1 MKYQKPRG
9 TQDFLPDYLDKWNY
23 VANIWRKVVSKYNF
37 REIVTPMF
45 EHTELF
51 NRTAGATSDI
61 VTKEMYTFT
70 DRGGRSITLRPEGTA
85 AVVRAYFENNLNN
98 NIFQPV
104 RLFYIMPMFRYERP
118 QAGRFRQHH
127 QYGVE
132 CIGVRSPYIDADVMT
147 LFMDFY
153 KELGVI
159 EPVIWLNSLGC
170 DKCRPKYKELLISYL
185 KANTEYLCDEC
196 RARLEKNPLRVLDCK
211 NTSCRNI
218 IDKAPLIIH
227 HLCPDC
233 ANDFET
239 VKKLLGRRGINF
251 VVSPMLVR
259 GLDYYNRTVFEVAA
273 KGVSAKEVIAGGGR
287 YDYLLKE
294 IGGMDSSA
302 FGAGAGMERLISTL
316 EMQGVS
322 IPIEKKKK
330 AAVVP
335 LFNGAMDLAFDLV
348 QKIRK
353 YEVSSEMVISEK
365 KLGKLLAS
373 LEAAGVDNALLI
385 GDNELESSQVAIRN
399 LVSREQVT
407 LSLNDIDSIVSLI
420 R

>member
-23 VANIWRKVVSKYNF
+23 VANIWRKVVAKYNF
-37 REIVTPMF
+37 REIITPMF
-45 EHTELF
+45 ENTELF
-51 NRTAGATSDI
+51 NRTAGDTSDI

-70 DRGGRSITLRPEGTA
+70 DRGGRSVTLRPEGTA

-104 RLFYIMPMFRYERP
+104 KLFYIMPMFRYERP

-132 CIGVRSPYIDADVMT
+132 CIGVRSPYIDADIMT

-153 KELGVI
+153 KELGVV

-185 KANTEYLCDEC
+185 KENTESLCDEC
-196 RARLEKNPLRVLDCK
+196 RTRLERNPLRVLDCK
-211 NTSCRNI
+211 NASCRNV
-218 IDKAPLIIH
+218 IDRAPLIID

-239 VKKLLGRRGINF
+239 VKKLLDRRGINY

-294 IGGMDSSA
+294 IGGVDSSA

-316 EMQGVS
+316 ETQGVS
-322 IPIEKKKK
+322 IPIERKKKS
-330 AAVVP
+330 AVVP
-335 LFNGAMDLAFDLV
+335 LSTNAMDLSFDLAH
-348 QKIRK
+348 KIRD
-353 YEVSSEMVISEK
+353 YEVPCELVISEK
-365 KLGKLLAS
+365 KLGKLLSS
-373 LEAAGVDNALLI
+373 LETAGFDNVILI
-385 GDNELESSQVAIRN
+385 GDDELARLQVAIRN

-407 LSLNDIDSIVSLI
+407 MSLSNVEAIVNLL